1 MRRTYRI
8 GALALA
14 LAVISALLTMAA
26 AVPALQGDWETT
38 EVADGVYQFRY
49 GGHYNLFVVTQDGV
63 IAFDPLSVEAA
74 EIYAREIQRVAPGAK
89 LLAIVYSHSHDDHAT
104 GAMVLQS
111 AFGEVPIIAHANAV
125 EPIRAAA
132 DPALPL
138 PTITFTDRMTLHHGG
153 RTLDLYYLGKSHT
166 DNMLVALLRED
177 RIAFAVDF
185 VTNGTTPYRDLYAHE
200 FPDFFDTLQRVQEL
214 SYETML
220 FGHDLPG
227 DRQSIDGQIVYY
239 DALRDVVRQA
249 IEAGKSEDEAAATV
263 RLPQYESWGRYEE
276 YFPLN
281 VRGMYRW
288 LASQPPR

>member
-177 RIAFAVDF
+177 RIAFAVDI